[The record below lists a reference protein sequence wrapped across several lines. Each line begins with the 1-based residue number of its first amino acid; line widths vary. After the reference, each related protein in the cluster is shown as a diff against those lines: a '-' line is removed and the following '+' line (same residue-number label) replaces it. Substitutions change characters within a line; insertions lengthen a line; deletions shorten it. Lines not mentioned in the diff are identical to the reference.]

1 MNAEQFTFDLPLAQH
16 FDRDSLLI
24 GEANSAALSLID
36 AWPQWASPYTLLA
49 GPTGSG
55 KTHIA
60 RAWQLVAGAVTLP
73 ASALTIDMTVGA
85 NHVLI
90 DDIRPG
96 NFDEV
101 QLFHVMNWV
110 RQSGKTLLMTS
121 TSWPGSWGVQTP
133 DLLSR
138 LRAATTVEIH
148 EPDDVLLRS
157 VFIKL
162 FTDRQLLVDA
172 GVADYL
178 VLRVERSLRSAI
190 QIVDALDRVSLA
202 RQTRITKRLAGEVLE
217 AFEQRE
223 TF

>member
-1 MNAEQFTFDLPLAQH
+1 MTAEQFTFDLPLEQR
-16 FDRDSLLI
+16 FDRDSLLV
-24 GEANSAALSLID
+24 GQANAAAVALLDS
-36 AWPQWASPYTLLA
+36 WPQWPSPYALLA

-55 KTHIA
+55 KSHIA
-60 RAWQLVAGAVTLP
+60 HAWQARAKAFVLSANGLDIDLAQP
-73 ASALTIDMTVGA
+73 AS
-85 NHVLI
+85 HVLI
-90 DDIRPG
+90 DDIGPG
-96 NFDEV
+96 VFDET

-110 RQSGKTLLMTS
+110 RQNGKTLLMTS
-121 TSWPGSWGVQTP
+121 TSWPGSWQVQTP

-148 EPDDVLLRS
+148 EPDDQLLRTI
-157 VFIKL
+157 FIKL

-190 QIVDALDRVSLA
+190 EIVDALDRLSLA
-202 RQTRITKRLAGEVLE
+202 RQSRITKRLAGEVLE

-223 TF
+223 EL